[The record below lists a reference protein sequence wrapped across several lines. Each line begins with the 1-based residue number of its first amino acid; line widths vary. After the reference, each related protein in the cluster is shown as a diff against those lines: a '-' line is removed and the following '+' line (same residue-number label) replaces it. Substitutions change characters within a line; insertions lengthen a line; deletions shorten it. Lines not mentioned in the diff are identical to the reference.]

1 MKLRSTRLNIIM
13 DKNNVIIN
21 TIKLYPNPIQ
31 SKEPLPIQLYLKVS
45 NIGVSG
51 LRDMNIR
58 YFSGA
63 ALNG

>member
-21 TIKLYPNPIQ
+21 MIKLYPNPIQ

-51 LRDMNIR
+51 LSDMNIR